1 MNNWVLASILVA
13 AAAFMYFSII
23 IKMSE

>member
-13 AAAFMYFSII
+13 AAIFMYFSII
-23 IKMSE
+23 VKMSE